1 MKTSNKVLIA
11 IIFLAILPSIV
22 ILAIVVANTRKTVQT
37 INNINIGNIRIVDAR
52 GANLTL
58 ARDDKAHT
66 DKGLIWIESYIKD
79 NEQTIKVV
87 GDTLIV
93 SSKVTRLC
101 IPSAELLLLPDTTI
115 EKPFFRKDN
124 GYAVYVVNAEQSVV
138 IKQ

>member
-1 MKTSNKVLIA
+1 MKTSNKILAA
-11 IIFLAILPSIV
+11 IILLAILPSIV

-37 INNINIGNIRIVDAR
+37 INNINISNIRIVDAR

-66 DKGLIWIESYIKD
+66 DKGLIWIDSNIKD
-79 NEQTIKVV
+79 KEEMVKVV
-87 GDTLIV
+87 DDTLIV

-124 GYAVYVVNAEQSVV
+124 GYAVYVGYAEQSVV

>member
-11 IIFLAILPSIV
+11 IIFLSILPSIV
-22 ILAIVVANTRKTVQT
+22 ILALAIANTRKTVQT
-37 INNINIGNIRIVDAR
+37 INNINIGSIRVVDAR

-58 ARDDKAHT
+58 ARDDEAHT
-66 DKGLIWIESYIKD
+66 DKGLIWIDSNINDKE
-79 NEQTIKVV
+79 EMVKVV

-124 GYAVYVVNAEQSVV
+124 GYAVYVGNWE
-138 IKQ
+138 

>member
-1 MKTSNKVLIA
+1 MKTSNKILVAVIL
-11 IIFLAILPSIV
+11 LAILPSIV

-79 NEQTIKVV
+79 NEQTVKVV

-124 GYAVYVVNAEQSVV
+124 GYAVYVGNEE
-138 IKQ
+138 

>member
-1 MKTSNKVLIA
+1 M
-11 IIFLAILPSIV
+11 
-22 ILAIVVANTRKTVQT
+22 QT
-37 INNINIGNIRIVDAR
+37 INNINIENIRIVDAR

-66 DKGLIWIESYIKD
+66 DKGLIRIDSNIKD
-79 NEQTIKVV
+79 KEEMVKVV

-124 GYAVYVVNAEQSVV
+124 GYAVYVGNYEWRNSAFSDIFV
-138 IKQ
+138 ISE

>member
-79 NEQTIKVV
+79 NEQTVKVV

>member
-22 ILAIVVANTRKTVQT
+22 ILALAIANTRKTVQT

-66 DKGLIWIESYIKD
+66 NKGLIWIESYIKD
-79 NEQTIKVV
+79 KEQTIKVV

-93 SSKVTRLC
+93 SSKVSRLC

>member
-1 MKTSNKVLIA
+1 M
-11 IIFLAILPSIV
+11 
-22 ILAIVVANTRKTVQT
+22 QT
-37 INNINIGNIRIVDAR
+37 INNINIENIRIVDAR

-66 DKGLIWIESYIKD
+66 NKGLIWIDSNIKD
-79 NEQTIKVV
+79 KEQMIKVV

-124 GYAVYVVNAEQSVV
+124 GYAVYVGNAEQSVV

>member
-1 MKTSNKVLIA
+1 LIA

-37 INNINIGNIRIVDAR
+37 INNVNIGNIRIVDAR

-79 NEQTIKVV
+79 NEQTVKVV
-87 GDTLIV
+87 GDTLII
-93 SSKVTRLC
+93 SDNVTRIS

>member
-22 ILAIVVANTRKTVQT
+22 ILALAIANTRKTVQT
-37 INNINIGNIRIVDAR
+37 INNINIENIRIVDAR

-66 DKGLIWIESYIKD
+66 NKGLIWIDSNIKD
-79 NEQTIKVV
+79 NEEMVKVV

-93 SSKVTRLC
+93 SDNVTRIC